1 MNANH
6 FGRILRRSVSV
17 ARAPSVFAGL
27 LLAAAIAGCGRS
39 ESAGGEGTD
48 RAAGRA
54 DDGMP
59 ICQFLSKEQVSAV
72 LPNNDGGMDMSP
84 GSELTKNVKSYQ
96 CSYTA
101 VHDTDL
107 DLMTVIITVGA
118 DSSAF
123 TFIKPS
129 RSSKK
134 DFPIFRDVDIAE
146 GGMLYGKPGD
156 IQVEAW
162 KGTTL
167 ISLALT
173 APGAERHADQLV
185 NFTKLVASKVG

>member
-1 MNANH
+1 MIGNH
-6 FGRILRRSVSV
+6 FARILRLSRSV
-17 ARAPSVFAGL
+17 AREPSLFTAL
-27 LLAAAIAGCGRS
+27 LLAAAIAGCGS
-39 ESAGGEGTD
+39 GESAGGEGTD
-48 RAAGRA
+48 QAASRA
-54 DDGMP
+54 DGGMP

-72 LPNNDGGMDMSP
+72 LPNNDGGKDMSP
-84 GSELTKNVKSYQ
+84 GSGLTRNVKSYQ

-101 VHDTDL
+101 VHDTDA

-129 RSSKK
+129 RSSKQ

-146 GGMLYGKPGD
+146 GGMLYGKPGK

-167 ISLALT
+167 ISVELR
-173 APGAERHADQLV
+173 APGAERHAEELV

>member
-1 MNANH
+1 MNAHH
-6 FGRILRRSVSV
+6 FGRTRRRSVSL
-17 ARAPSVFAGL
+17 ARAPVVFAAL
-27 LLAAAIAGCGRS
+27 LIAAVIAGCDGS
-39 ESAGGEGTD
+39 ESAGESSD
-48 RAAGRA
+48 QAAGRA
-54 DDGMP
+54 DGAMP

-72 LPNNDGGMDMSP
+72 LPNNDGGMDVSL
-84 GSELTKNVKSYQ
+84 GSGLTKNVRSYQ

-101 VHDTDL
+101 VHDTDA
-107 DLMTVIITVGA
+107 DLITVIVTVGA

-129 RSSKK
+129 RSSKQ

-146 GGMLYGKPGD
+146 GGILYGKPGD

-167 ISLALT
+167 ISVELT

-185 NFTKLVASKVG
+185 DFAKLVASKVG

>member
-6 FGRILRRSVSV
+6 FGRTRRRSVSL
-17 ARAPSVFAGL
+17 ARAPLVFAAL
-27 LLAAAIAGCGRS
+27 LLAAAIAGCGRRES
-39 ESAGGEGTD
+39 EGGESSD
-48 RAAGRA
+48 QAAGRT
-54 DDGMP
+54 DGGMP

-72 LPNNDGGMDMSP
+72 LPNNDGGMDVSL
-84 GSELTKNVKSYQ
+84 GSGLTKNARSYQ

-101 VHDTDL
+101 VHDTDA
-107 DLMTVIITVGA
+107 DLMTVIVTVGA

-129 RSSKK
+129 RSSKQ

-167 ISLALT
+167 ISVELT

-185 NFTKLVASKVG
+185 DFAKLVASKVD

>member
-6 FGRILRRSVSV
+6 IGSILRRSASV
-17 ARAPSVFAGL
+17 ARESGVFAAL
-27 LLAAAIAGCGRS
+27 LLAAAIAGCGS
-39 ESAGGEGTD
+39 GESAGGESTD
-48 RAAGRA
+48 QAANRA
-54 DDGMP
+54 DGGMP
-59 ICQFLSKEQVSAV
+59 VCQFLSKEQVSAV
-72 LPNNDGGMDMSP
+72 LPNNDGGKDMSP
-84 GSELTKNVKSYQ
+84 GSGLTENVKSYQ

-101 VHDTDL
+101 VHDTAM

-123 TFIKPS
+123 TSIRPS
-129 RSSKK
+129 RSSKQ

-146 GGMLYGKPGD
+146 GGMLYGKQGD

-162 KGTTL
+162 KSTTL
-167 ISLALT
+167 ISVELK

-185 NFTKLVASKVG
+185 NFTKLIASKVG

>member
-1 MNANH
+1 MNANQ
-6 FGRILRRSVSV
+6 FGRSPRCSVSV
-17 ARAPSVFAGL
+17 AREARVFAAL
-27 LLAAAIAGCGRS
+27 LLAAAIAGCGRT
-39 ESAGGEGTD
+39 ESAGGESTD
-48 RAAGRA
+48 QAAGRA
-54 DDGMP
+54 DGGMR
-59 ICQFLSKEQVSAV
+59 ICQFLSKDQVSAV
-72 LPNNDGGMDMSP
+72 LPNNDGGVDMSP
-84 GSELTKNVKSYQ
+84 GSGLTKNVSSYQ

-101 VHDTDL
+101 VHDTDM

-129 RSSKK
+129 RSSKQ
-134 DFPIFRDVDIAE
+134 DFPIFRDVEIAE

-167 ISLALT
+167 ISVELK
-173 APGAERHADQLV
+173 APGAERHAEQLV